1 MQLIHCFFWNVTK
14 MHQYSTDCIFMT
26 GNENSLSFIYRLGY
40 NSLRVERNW
49 TLHAI
54 PQTLRFR
61 KLSMDLKWLCLNTSI
76 DCLRQR
82 DAEIFYILGSL
93 VIISRITKWVGRH
106 WWWPNL
112 ESTTPFLIKRRW
124 MSAKWNNYICRQ
136 RRCDVIAN
144 AHLKLFFPVFIGNHL
159 FTFASES
166 SIHALPVDWL
176 SDITVQLYSFTS
188 SHEVQKQLTS
198 FNLQLFTIGSQHVS
212 SSFRVYPN
220 VQ

>member
-14 MHQYSTDCIFMT
+14 MHQYTADCIFMT
-26 GNENSLSFIYRLGY
+26 GNENSLSFINRLGY
-40 NSLRVERNW
+40 NSLRVERNR

-61 KLSMDLKWLCLNTSI
+61 KLSMDLKWLRLNTSI

-124 MSAKWNNYICRQ
+124 MSAKWNNYIADNE
-136 RRCDVIAN
+136 DVMS
-144 AHLKLFFPVFIGNHL
+144 LRMLTL
-159 FTFASES
+159 SCS
-166 SIHALPVDWL
+166 SPYSLAIICLLLPVRAP
-176 SDITVQLYSFTS
+176 YM
-188 SHEVQKQLTS
+188 
-198 FNLQLFTIGSQHVS
+198 
-212 SSFRVYPN
+212 RCR
-220 VQ
+220 